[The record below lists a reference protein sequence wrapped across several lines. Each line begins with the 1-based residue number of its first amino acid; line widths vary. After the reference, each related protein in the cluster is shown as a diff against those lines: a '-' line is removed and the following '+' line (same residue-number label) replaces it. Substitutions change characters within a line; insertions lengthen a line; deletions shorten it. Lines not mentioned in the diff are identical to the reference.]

1 MTIIKKENAMAKIKV
16 AVIFGGVSN
25 ERNLSSATAAEVIRN
40 IPDDKYEVIRIGITK
55 KGRWLFFPGDID
67 AIADGSWET
76 DPDCTSAVLSP
87 DPFHRGFITLE
98 NNEATIRRVDVVFPL
113 LQGKFGADGSIQGL
127 LDMSHIPYVGCGL
140 LASASCTDKSHT
152 HMVLD
157 DYGIKTAKW
166 KLITQRELNDLE
178 GACDRAA
185 QGMSYPLIVKPAKS
199 GSSIGSSIANNR
211 DELLTAVKIAF
222 SNDNKVVIEKYVRG
236 RKLEAAV
243 FGYDNPFSSYIGEI
257 MSPEKEYDPTQ
268 TGSGNDLIVPA
279 NLPDETHRLI
289 RETAVN
295 AYKALGCKGMARVE
309 FFLTESGELLLN
321 KIITSPGLRCTSIYP
336 QLMGHLGM
344 SLQYL
349 IDKLLEQAIE
359 NSTSY

>member
-1 MTIIKKENAMAKIKV
+1 MAKIKV

-25 ERNLSSATAAEVIRN
+25 ERNLSSATAAEVIRI
-40 IPDDKYEVIRIGITK
+40 IPEDKYEVIRIGITK
-55 KGRWLFFPGDID
+55 KGRWLLVPLDID

-87 DPFHRGFITLE
+87 DPFHRGFITIE
-98 NNEATIRRVDVVFPL
+98 NGEASIKRVDVVFPL

-157 DYGIKTAKW
+157 DYGIKTAEW
-166 KLITQRELNDLE
+166 RLITQRELNDLE
-178 GACDRAA
+178 GACDRIAA
-185 QGMSYPLIVKPAKS
+185 QMPYPLIVKPAKS
-199 GSSIGSSIANNR
+199 GSSIGSSIAHNK
-211 DELLTAVKIAF
+211 DEFLTAVKIAF
-222 SNDNKVVIEKYVRG
+222 SNDNKVVVEKYVRG

-268 TGSGNDLIVPA
+268 IGSGDDLVIPA
-279 NLPDETHRLI
+279 DLSDSTHQLI
-289 RETAVN
+289 RQTAVS

-309 FFLTESGELLLN
+309 FFLTDDGELLLN
-321 KIITSPGLRCTSIYP
+321 KIITSPGLRCTSVYP
-336 QLMGHLGM
+336 QLMEHLGM

-359 NSTSY
+359 NSNSY

>member
-1 MTIIKKENAMAKIKV
+1 
-16 AVIFGGVSN
+16 
-25 ERNLSSATAAEVIRN
+25 
-40 IPDDKYEVIRIGITK
+40 
-55 KGRWLFFPGDID
+55 
-67 AIADGSWET
+67 
-76 DPDCTSAVLSP
+76 
-87 DPFHRGFITLE
+87 
-98 NNEATIRRVDVVFPL
+98 
-113 LQGKFGADGSIQGL
+113 
-127 LDMSHIPYVGCGL
+127 
-140 LASASCTDKSHT
+140 
-152 HMVLD
+152 
-157 DYGIKTAKW
+157 
-166 KLITQRELNDLE
+166 
-178 GACDRAA
+178 
-185 QGMSYPLIVKPAKS
+185 
-199 GSSIGSSIANNR
+199 
-211 DELLTAVKIAF
+211 
-222 SNDNKVVIEKYVRG
+222 
-236 RKLEAAV
+236 
-243 FGYDNPFSSYIGEI
+243 

-279 NLPDETHRLI
+279 NLPDETHRFI